1 MPQSSPADAASTA
14 SAKREAQRITLI
26 GAALDGV
33 LGVAKLV
40 IGKLVGSQALIADG
54 IHSLS
59 DLVTDAFVLVATH
72 YGRQAPDRSHPW
84 GHERIETLGTLVL
97 GSLLLAVAGA
107 IGWEGILRSWE
118 LMFGSLTIPL
128 PGALGIGIA
137 IISLLGKEGIFRA
150 TLKVAR
156 KQKSKL
162 LEANAWHSRSDA
174 LSTVAVLIGLI
185 GTQLGASWL
194 DGIAAVVVGVM
205 VGKIGAS
212 LAWEASREL
221 IDTALPRE
229 QQHAMR
235 ECLLSLPEVR
245 GAHDLRS
252 RTLAGRIVLEVH
264 LLVAPRIS
272 VSEGHAIG
280 HHAVARLKAEFP
292 QLSDVLY
299 HIDPEDDS
307 HLGQA
312 GLAQPSRQQP
322 LPLPL
327 PLRSDIIAALEKC
340 WQQSPLWQAR
350 SGLTLHYVNH
360 AATSA
365 GTDSSAPHV
374 DILLELPGSATQA
387 ASETA
392 QQCNHDADS
401 RNASI
406 AEMERLAAGLEWFGK
421 LEIGVMSHIH
431 QR

>member
-312 GLAQPSRQQP
+312 QPTLKQS
-322 LPLPL
+322 L
-327 PLRSDIIAALEKC
+327 PLRSDIIAALDEC

-360 AATSA
+360 ATTSA
-365 GTDSSAPHV
+365 GTDASAPHV
-374 DILLELPGSATQA
+374 DILLELPGCATQA
-387 ASETA
+387 ILETA

>member
-1 MPQSSPADAASTA
+1 MPPSSSTESASSA

-33 LGVAKLV
+33 LGVAKLI
-40 IGKLVGSQALIADG
+40 IGKIVGSQALIADG

-150 TLKVAR
+150 TLKIAR
-156 KQKSKL
+156 KQRSKL

-235 ECLLSLPEVR
+235 DCLLSLPEVR

-312 GLAQPSRQQP
+312 SLVQPTLP
-322 LPLPL
+322 LPQPL
-327 PLRSDIIAALEKC
+327 PLRSDIIVALEEC

-360 AATSA
+360 VTPMTSHHS
-365 GTDSSAPHV
+365 TAPHV
-374 DILLELPGSATQA
+374 DILLELPSCTTEAAT
-387 ASETA
+387 ETA
-392 QQCNHDADS
+392 LQCYRDADS

-406 AEMERLAAGLEWFGK
+406 AEMERLAEGLEWFGK

>member
-150 TLKVAR
+150 TLKIAR

-280 HHAVARLKAEFP
+280 HHAVARLKTEFP

-312 GLAQPSRQQP
+312 QPTLKQ
-322 LPLPL
+322 PL
-327 PLRSDIIAALEKC
+327 PLRSDIIAALEEC

-360 AATSA
+360 ATTSA
-365 GTDSSAPHV
+365 DTDSPAPHV
-374 DILLELPGSATQA
+374 DILLELPGCATQA

-392 QQCNHDADS
+392 LQCNHDADS
-401 RNASI
+401 RNTSI

>member
-150 TLKVAR
+150 TLKIAR

-312 GLAQPSRQQP
+312 QPTLKQS
-322 LPLPL
+322 L
-327 PLRSDIIAALEKC
+327 PLRSDIIAALDEC

-360 AATSA
+360 ATTSA
-365 GTDSSAPHV
+365 GTDASAPHV
-374 DILLELPGSATQA
+374 DILLELPGCATQA
-387 ASETA
+387 ILETA

>member
-150 TLKVAR
+150 TLKIAR

-312 GLAQPSRQQP
+312 SLTQPTRQQ
-322 LPLPL
+322 PL
-327 PLRSDIIAALEKC
+327 PLRSDIIAALEEC

-360 AATSA
+360 VTPRTSHHS
-365 GTDSSAPHV
+365 TAPHV
-374 DILLELPGSATQA
+374 DILLELPTCTTEAAT
-387 ASETA
+387 ETA
-392 QQCNHDADS
+392 LQCYRDADS

-406 AEMERLAAGLEWFGK
+406 AEMERLAEGLEWFGK

>member
-1 MPQSSPADAASTA
+1 MTQSSPADAASTA

-280 HHAVARLKAEFP
+280 HHAVALLKAEFP

-312 GLAQPSRQQP
+312 NQASQAQPTLKQ
-322 LPLPL
+322 PL
-327 PLRSDIIAALEKC
+327 PLRSDIIAALEEC

-360 AATSA
+360 ATTPAD
-365 GTDSSAPHV
+365 TDSSAPHV
-374 DILLELPGSATQA
+374 DILLELPGDATQA

>member
-1 MPQSSPADAASTA
+1 MTTSAQMKTDSAAQA
-14 SAKREAQRITLI
+14 RREAQRITLI

-33 LGVAKLV
+33 VGIAKLIV
-40 IGKLVGSQALIADG
+40 GKLVGSQALIADG

-72 YGRQAPDRSHPW
+72 FGRQAPDRSHPW

-97 GSLLLAVAGA
+97 GSLLIAVAGA
-107 IGWEGILRSWE
+107 IGWEGVLRSWE
-118 LMFGSLTIPL
+118 LIFGTLSIPL
-128 PGALGIGIA
+128 PGALGIGVA
-137 IISLLGKEGIFRA
+137 VISLIAKEAIFRA

-156 KQKSKL
+156 KQKSRL

-174 LSTVAVLIGLI
+174 LSTVAVLVGLI
-185 GTQLGASWL
+185 GTQLGAGWM
-194 DGIAAVVVGVM
+194 DGIAAIIVAVM
-205 VGKIGAS
+205 VGKIGVS

-229 QQHAMR
+229 QQRAMS

-280 HHAVARLKAEFP
+280 HHAVARLKSEFP

-307 HLGQA
+307 HIGQA
-312 GLAQPSRQQP
+312 DTTHPTPMQ
-322 LPLPL
+322 PL
-327 PLRSDIIAALEKC
+327 PLRSEIITALDVC
-340 WQQSPLWQAR
+340 WQSHPVWQER
-350 SGLTLHYVNH
+350 SGLMLHYVNH
-360 AATSA
+360 VTTPPSA
-365 GTDSSAPHV
+365 PSSAPHV
-374 DILLELPGSATQA
+374 DVQLEVADQA
-387 ASETA
+387 LTSLSE
-392 QQCNHDADS
+392 CNLAPAS
-401 RNASI
+401 RNTTVD
-406 AEMERLAAGLEWFGK
+406 ELQRLAKDIRWLGTVRLSIISRAQDAET
-421 LEIGVMSHIH
+421 
-431 QR
+431 

>member
-14 SAKREAQRITLI
+14 NAKREAQRITLI

-156 KQKSKL
+156 RQKSKL

-312 GLAQPSRQQP
+312 SLAQPTRQQ
-322 LPLPL
+322 PL
-327 PLRSDIIAALEKC
+327 PLRSDIIATLDEC

-360 AATSA
+360 ATTFAD
-365 GTDSSAPHV
+365 TDSSAPHV
-374 DILLELPGSATQA
+374 DILLELPGCAMEA

-406 AEMERLAAGLEWFGK
+406 ADMERLAAGLEWFGK